1 MWELEYS
8 GQFKKDLKK
17 MVKRGADVEL
27 IRNAIGFLEKEGQ
40 VPASYRPHILSGV
53 WQGIWECHISPD
65 WLLLYD
71 INDTI
76 NLIRLV
82 RTGSHSDMFKK

>member
-27 IRNAIGFLEKEGQ
+27 MRIALAHLANEGQ
-40 VPASYRPHILSGV
+40 VPESYRPHILSGK
-53 WQGIWECHISPD
+53 WQGIWECHVSPD

-71 INDTI
+71 ISDTI

-82 RTGSHSDMFKK
+82 RTGTHSDMFK

>member
-1 MWELEYS
+1 MT
-8 GQFKKDLKK
+8 
-17 MVKRGADVEL
+17 KRGADIEL
-27 IRNAIGFLEKEGQ
+27 IRTTLAHLANDGQ
-40 VPASYRPHILSGV
+40 VPESYRPHILSGK

-76 NLIRLV
+76 SLIRLV
-82 RTGSHSDMFKK
+82 RTGTHSDMFK